1 MKNFDYSKLKGRI
14 KEKGYTQMK
23 LSMEIGISQCWLC
36 KKLNNDSEF
45 TQSQIFK
52 ICKILDIQK
61 DEIDLYFFCLKS

>member
-36 KKLNNDSEF
+36 N
-45 TQSQIFK
+45 
-52 ICKILDIQK
+52 
-61 DEIDLYFFCLKS
+61 